1 MKYIVVLLM
10 LPFLMLSC
18 TSDDTP
24 EVVDPQEVFWNNLKN
39 HCGLAFAGGLSKEP
53 PGDEM
58 LTGTELLI
66 VHFRECIEDT
76 IKAPFHIEIENT
88 DDWDRSRTWFFIRH
102 EDRLELRHD
111 HRKPDGSEDDNNWY
125 GGFTE
130 EPGTGHIQEFIYY
143 GREDPDRKRLGWR
156 IQIFPDEQ
164 YIYGTIR
171 SDDYTWRVD
180 FDLTQAVDAPPA
192 PWGHE

>member
-18 TSDDTP
+18 ASNDTP
-24 EVVDPQEVFWNNLKN
+24 EVVDTQEVFWNNLKK
-39 HCGLAFAGGLSKEP
+39 HCDQAFAGGLVKEP
-53 PGDEM
+53 PGDKM

-66 VHFRECIEDT
+66 AHFRECSEDT
-76 IKAPFHIEIENT
+76 IKVPFHIEIEDV

-102 EDRLELRHD
+102 ENRLELRHD
-111 HRKPDGSEDDNNWY
+111 HRKRDGSEDENNWY

-130 EPGTGHIQEFIYY
+130 EPGTENMQEFIYY
-143 GREDPDRKRLGWR
+143 GREDPEGKRLGWR
-156 IQIFPDEQ
+156 IKFYPDER
-164 YIYGTIR
+164 YTYGTIR
-171 SDDYTWRVD
+171 GDEYTWRVD
-180 FDLTQAVDAPPA
+180 FDLTEDIDAPPA